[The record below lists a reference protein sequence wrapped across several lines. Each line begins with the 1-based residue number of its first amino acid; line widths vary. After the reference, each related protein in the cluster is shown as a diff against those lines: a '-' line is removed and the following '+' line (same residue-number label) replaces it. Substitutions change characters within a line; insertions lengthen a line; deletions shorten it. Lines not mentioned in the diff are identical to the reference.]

1 MGCSS
6 RFGWQVLSDMA
17 TSDRPLRVCLVSA
30 AYRPYPSGVSEHV
43 YHLAEALRDLGQDV
57 RILTTSYGRYEG
69 MKEATEKDK
78 GHESG
83 HSIPRSP
90 DPSIPSSI
98 PVTRI
103 GRAILIPGNGSY
115 TTLPSGLGLPF
126 QVPLF
131 LRRHRIDL
139 IHCHGAFPLDL
150 GYWALTGTRIPAV
163 VTFHTLSRLP
173 SELLLRVF
181 RSLFTGLNRR
191 ISARI
196 AVSQAGSE
204 YARRFFPGDYRVIPN
219 GVDLDRFRQDAPVP
233 AVMRGDRPTVLYVGR
248 FDRRKG
254 LSLLL
259 QAMPQVIAA
268 VPSVRLIAVGG
279 GLLEVECRQLA
290 RDLGIGDHVSFP
302 GRATDEELPGYY
314 AGCTVFCSPATGG
327 EAMGIVLIE
336 AMAAGR
342 PVVASDIA
350 GYNEV
355 VTTGVNGL
363 LVPAGD
369 PAALS
374 AALNQV
380 LLSAEL
386 RATLSSGAL
395 ARAREFAWPG
405 IARRI
410 EQVYREVV

>member
-1 MGCSS
+1 MSN
-6 RFGWQVLSDMA
+6 
-17 TSDRPLRVCLVSA
+17 SDRPLRICLVSA

-43 YHLAEALRDLGQDV
+43 HHLAEALRDLGQDV
-57 RILTTSYGRYEG
+57 RILTTSYPRFG
-69 MKEATEKDK
+69 
-78 GHESG
+78 ESA
-83 HSIPRSP
+83 
-90 DPSIPSSI
+90 SSL

-126 QVPLF
+126 QLPLF

-139 IHCHGAFPLDL
+139 IHCHGAFPLDIA
-150 GYWALTGTRIPAV
+150 YWALVGTRVPAV
-163 VTFHTLSRLP
+163 VTFHTLARLP
-173 SELLLRVF
+173 SEPLLRTF
-181 RSLFTGLNRR
+181 RGLFAGLNRR

-196 AVSQAGSE
+196 AVSQAGGK

-219 GVDLDRFRQDAPVP
+219 GVDLDRFRQEAPVP
-233 AVMRGDRPTVLYVGR
+233 AVMRGNRPTVLYVGR

-254 LSLLL
+254 LPVLL
-259 QAMPQVIAA
+259 QAMPRVITA
-268 VPSVRLIAVGG
+268 VPSVRLVAVGG
-279 GLLEVECRQLA
+279 GVLEGECRRLVH
-290 RDLGIGDHVSFP
+290 DLGICDYVSFP
-302 GRATDEELPGYY
+302 GRATSEELPGYY

-355 VTTGVNGL
+355 VTTELDGL

-369 PAALS
+369 PVVLS
-374 AALNQV
+374 AALNRV

-386 RATLSSGAL
+386 RAGLSL
-395 ARAREFAWPG
+395 RARARATEFAWPG
-405 IARRI
+405 IARRV
-410 EQVYREVV
+410 EQVYREIV

>member
-1 MGCSS
+1 MQTEDTPTVTRDMGL
-6 RFGWQVLSDMA
+6 G
-17 TSDRPLRVCLVSA
+17 TKDRLRICLVSA

-43 YHLAEALRDLGQDV
+43 HHLAEALRDLGHDV
-57 RILTTSYGRYEG
+57 SILTTSYGRYKG
-69 MKEATEKDK
+69 MKEATERDT

-90 DPSIPSSI
+90 DPLIPSSI

-115 TTLPSGLGLPF
+115 TTLPFGLGLPF

-139 IHCHGAFPLDL
+139 IHCHGAFPLDIA
-150 GYWALTGTRIPAV
+150 YWALVGTRIPAV
-163 VTFHTLSRLP
+163 VTFHTLGGVP
-173 SELLLRVF
+173 FEPLLWVF
-181 RSLFTGLNRR
+181 RGLFAGLNRR

-204 YARRFFPGDYRVIPN
+204 YARRFFPGYYRVIPN

-233 AVMRGDRPTVLYVGR
+233 AVMRGNRPTMLYVGR

-254 LSLLL
+254 LPVLLK
-259 QAMPQVIAA
+259 AMPRVIAA
-268 VPSVRLIAVGG
+268 VPSVRLVAVGG
-279 GLLEVECRQLA
+279 GLLEGECRRLVQ
-290 RDLGIGDHVSFP
+290 DLGIRDHVSFP

-327 EAMGIVLIE
+327 EAMGVVLIE

-342 PVVASDIA
+342 PVIASDIA

-355 VTTGVNGL
+355 VTAGVDGL

-386 RATLSSGAL
+386 RATLSSGTQ
-395 ARAREFAWPG
+395 ARARECAWPG
-405 IARRI
+405 IARRV
-410 EQVYREVV
+410 EQVYREIV

>member
-1 MGCSS
+1 MGLITADA
-6 RFGWQVLSDMA
+6 R
-17 TSDRPLRVCLVSA
+17 TRICLVSA

-43 YHLAEALRDLGQDV
+43 HHLAEALRDLGLDV
-57 RILTTSYGRYEG
+57 RILTTSYPQFG
-69 MKEATEKDK
+69 
-78 GHESG
+78 ESV
-83 HSIPRSP
+83 
-90 DPSIPSSI
+90 SSL

-115 TTLPSGLGLPF
+115 TTLPAGLGLPF
-126 QVPLF
+126 QVPMF

-139 IHCHGAFPLDL
+139 IHCHGAFPLDMA
-150 GYWALTGTRIPAV
+150 YWALVGTRVPAV
-163 VTFHTLSRLP
+163 VTFHTLARP
-173 SELLLRVF
+173 PAEPLLRAF
-181 RSLFTGLNRR
+181 RGLFAGLNRR
-191 ISARI
+191 ISSRI
-196 AVSQAGSE
+196 AVSHAGSE

-233 AVMRGDRPTVLYVGR
+233 ALMHGNTPTILYVGR

-254 LSLLL
+254 LPVLL
-259 QAMPQVIAA
+259 QAMPRIIAA
-268 VPSVRLIAVGG
+268 VPSARLVAVGG
-279 GLLEVECRQLA
+279 GMLEGECRRLVH
-290 RDLGIGDHVSFP
+290 DLGIHDHVSFP
-302 GRATDEELPGYY
+302 GRATSEELPGYY

-342 PVVASDIA
+342 PVVASNIA

-355 VTTGVNGL
+355 VTTELDGL

-369 PAALS
+369 PVALS
-374 AALNQV
+374 SALTRV

-386 RATLSSGAL
+386 RAALSL
-395 ARAREFAWPG
+395 RARARATEFAWPA
-405 IARRI
+405 IARRV